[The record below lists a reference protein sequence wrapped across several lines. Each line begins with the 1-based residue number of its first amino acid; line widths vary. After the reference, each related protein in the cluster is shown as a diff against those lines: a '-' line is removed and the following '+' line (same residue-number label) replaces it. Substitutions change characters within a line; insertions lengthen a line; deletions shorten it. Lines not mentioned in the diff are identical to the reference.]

1 MKNTKHNISDVKGEG
16 FTICSGIAFV
26 KPNYPFSQAYELADM
41 LCKKSK
47 KNSKENRVKG
57 RIPSSLSFYKVQSSF
72 VQSVETTFVN
82 EFTCD
87 GLSFDCGPYVVN
99 QEDSQILVS
108 LNELLKAAK
117 ELNSFDTI
125 QTKKGVK
132 SKIRKWLA
140 LVKTNQGVKEANQ
153 LVERL
158 IKQNGIKSEELQILG
173 VFDSYSQKPKSIAH
187 DALTISNLLKN
198 QEVYESEYQD

>member
-1 MKNTKHNISDVKGEG
+1 
-16 FTICSGIAFV
+16 
-26 KPNYPFSQAYELADM
+26 
-41 LCKKSK
+41 
-47 KNSKENRVKG
+47 
-57 RIPSSLSFYKVQSSF
+57 
-72 VQSVETTFVN
+72 VQSVEATFVN
-82 EFTCD
+82 EFTCEN

-108 LNELLKAAK
+108 LNELLKVAK

-125 QTKKGVK
+125 QPKKGVK

-173 VFDSYSQKPKSIAH
+173 VFESFSGKTKSIAQ

-198 QEVYESEYQD
+198 KEVYESEYQDRVF